1 VTARR
6 GVPGLVVLFSLF
18 SGAAAVCALVA
29 AAPTRPKAKAS
40 PSTESPC
47 AASFRDVAA
56 ARGLAFMHDRGATP
70 AHRLPETMGS
80 GLAWLDYDGDGWMD
94 LYVVQSGP
102 FPPSSSARAADRLF
116 RNRGDGSFED
126 VTEKAGLA
134 DTAYGMGAVAAD
146 FDNDGRTD
154 LFVTNFEGN
163 ILYRNNGDGT
173 FRDVTERAGVRGSGW
188 ATSAA
193 FADFDGDGWLDL
205 FVVRYLDYAV
215 EKDFFCGIAEKGA
228 REYCHPSLYPPI
240 ANVLYRNNRDGT
252 FSDVSESSGIAAALG
267 KGLGVVVSDLDGDGR
282 PDVYVANDT
291 TMNFLF
297 HNLGGLRFEDV
308 SLLSGT
314 GISAFGRPFGGMG
327 VNAGDLDG
335 DGRPDLVVANFEAE
349 PNSYFHNL
357 GGIVFEDLSAPSGFG
372 PPAFSFSGFG
382 LNLLDV
388 ANAGRLD
395 AFVAN
400 GHVLEVPHLQGV
412 TYAERPLLMHNDGKG
427 RFVERGCGEPF
438 RRATVARGSATADF
452 DNDGDVDIAVSNSG
466 GPLELLE
473 NDGRHGGWVGFVLV
487 GRRSNRQ
494 GVVARITLTTDAG
507 RQVRETHAGESYLSS
522 CDPRVHFGLGAASP
536 RRAEI
541 RWPSGI
547 VQVIDAP
554 AAGRYTRVEEPDRD
568 APEPSP

>member
-1 VTARR
+1 VKRLS
-6 GVPGLVVLFSLF
+6 VSLL
-18 SGAAAVCALVA
+18 GAAAVTALFA
-29 AAPTRPKAKAS
+29 AAPPKVKRAPAA
-40 PSTESPC
+40 PC
-47 AASFRDVAA
+47 PVSFRDVAES
-56 ARGLAFMHDRGATP
+56 RGLQFRHDRGATP
-70 AHRLPETMGS
+70 EHQLPETMGS

-102 FPPSSSARAADRLF
+102 FPPHGSSRARDRLF
-116 RNRGDGSFED
+116 RNRGDGTFED

-134 DTAYGMGAVAAD
+134 DTAYGMGAIAAD
-146 FDNDGRTD
+146 FDNDGWTD

-163 ILYRNNGDGT
+163 VLYRNQGDGT
-173 FRDVTERAGVRGSGW
+173 FRDVTEKAGVRGSGW

-205 FVVRYLDYAV
+205 FVVRYLEYSV
-215 EKDFFCGIAEKGA
+215 EKRFFCGDAAKGT

-240 ANVLYRNNRDGT
+240 SNLLFHNNGDGT
-252 FSDVSESSGIAAALG
+252 FTDVSDPSGIARGLG

-291 TMNFLF
+291 TMNFVF
-297 HNLGGLRFEDV
+297 HNLGNMRFEDV
-308 SLLSGT
+308 SLVSGAGLSGY
-314 GISAFGRPFGGMG
+314 GRAFGGMG

-349 PNSYFHNL
+349 PNSFFRNL
-357 GGIVFEDLSAPSGFG
+357 GGGVFEDASATSGFG

-382 LNLLDV
+382 LNLLDA

-395 AFVAN
+395 AFIAN

-412 TYAERPLLMHNDGKG
+412 RYAERPMLFWNDGRG

-438 RRATVARGSATADF
+438 RRELVGRGSATADF
-452 DNDGDVDIAVSNSG
+452 DNDGDIDIAVSNSG
-466 GPLELLE
+466 GPLELLANE
-473 NDGRHGGWVGFVLV
+473 GKHGGWVGLILV

-494 GVVARITLTTDAG
+494 GIGARVTLVTDAG
-507 RQVRETHAGESYLSS
+507 RQVREARSGESYLSS
-522 CDPRVHFGLGAASP
+522 CDPRIHFGLGAARP
-536 RRAEI
+536 LRVEI

-547 VQVIDAP
+547 VQTIDAP
-554 AAGRYTRVEEPDRD
+554 VAGRYTRVEEPER
-568 APEPSP
+568 